1 MVLEQVHSK
10 VLVLVEH
17 MEQELVHMVLVLHM
31 VQELEHMEPVL
42 ELHMVQELEPHMV
55 QVRHKLA
62 LEHSML
68 ALVRSMGLAC
78 STSGLQDGSLDA
90 EAIVVSCSKDLARS
104 KLALV
109 HSMLA
114 QERSKLALV
123 HSSPCGGKGQRRQSR
138 CSTRIQS
145 LRIVR
150 RKNYGTSGRSPK
162 D

>member
-31 VQELEHMEPVL
+31 VQELEHMEPGL
-42 ELHMVQELEPHMV
+42 ELHMV

-90 EAIVVSCSKDLARS
+90 EAIVASCSKDLARS